1 MWGRKKSRRRTQEET
16 IRWHRHLLAMWAGG
30 VFAVIALIF
39 VVVVMSFYLGSLFRG
54 EQTTTLAH
62 MSDLMAGLFKVVAT
76 SVGL

>member
-1 MWGRKKSRRRTQEET
+1 
-16 IRWHRHLLAMWAGG
+16 MWAGG

-54 EQTTTLAH
+54 EQTPTLAH